1 MIAYTLVGTN
11 DLKKSATFYDALLA
25 EMGGKQA
32 AVVDRVILYAGAE
45 GTPFFGIAQPANGEP
60 ATIGNGSMVSLGA
73 KNPEDVNRLHAKA
86 LALGATDEGT
96 PGPRTNQ
103 TLKFYAGYFRDPDG
117 NKLNFF
123 CMG

>member
-11 DLKKSATFYDALLA
+11 DLEKSAAFYDALLA
-25 EMGGKQA
+25 EIGGKQA
-32 AVVDRVILYAGAE
+32 VAVDRVILYAGAG
-45 GTPFFGIAQPANGEP
+45 GTPFFGIAQPANGQP

-73 KNPEDVNRLHAKA
+73 KTPEDVNRLHAKA

-103 TLKFYAGYFRDPDG
+103 TLSFYAGYFRDPDG